1 MPAAMDGKIT
11 RETSRPRQTA
21 RMRLLWFMV
30 GAGVNYLLIATPF
43 KYLSAHT
50 EMPVWAKSACSIG
63 VSTTFFFCW
72 NYFVNFRT
80 DSRKRDAFARYLTA
94 VIVLGLIAAGL
105 LTAFKHFN
113 VLKLQSSPLDL
124 DVVVLQLCFGPLKFL
139 VYHYWAFPV
148 AKAPPGGVAEQARRG
163 DEI

>member
-1 MPAAMDGKIT
+1 MFSAKLASYEQSPMSGAMENEDN
-11 RETSRPRQTA
+11 RETDKQRQTV
-21 RMRLLWFMV
+21 RQRLLWFFA

-43 KYLSAHT
+43 KYLSKHT
-50 EMPVWAKSACSIG
+50 DWPTWLVSACSVG

-94 VIVLGLIAAGL
+94 VIVLGLISTGL

-113 VLKLQSSPLDL
+113 VLKLQSFPLDL

-139 VYHYWAFPV
+139 VYHFWAFPV
-148 AKAPPGGVAEQARRG
+148 AKK
-163 DEI
+163 